1 MNESASNVD
10 ERLSE
15 DLAVLNNMTDEQTI
29 EIVDLVLS
37 FLIDPVHSN
46 FQSGLSAFVE
56 THQINAGQMRSCAQS
71 LIIFLQEAMKGGYN
85 MVQLEERCLTLNL
98 ATGVITII
106 TKLWKKKSS
115 SIATSLLART
125 LSNNQ
130 LIDLDWSFGVTAA
143 SDDCDHVGK
152 TFLQIK
158 LTVDRGAEGPKEIFM
173 ELSLEQFYSFLA
185 SMEKCRTYLDYVN
198 PV

>member
-1 MNESASNVD
+1 
-10 ERLSE
+10 
-15 DLAVLNNMTDEQTI
+15 
-29 EIVDLVLS
+29 
-37 FLIDPVHSN
+37 
-46 FQSGLSAFVE
+46 
-56 THQINAGQMRSCAQS
+56 
-71 LIIFLQEAMKGGYN
+71 MKGGYN
-85 MVQLEERCLTLNL
+85 MAQLEDRSLSLNL
-98 ATGVITII
+98 QANVITII